1 MNRVM
6 IMGKARSTA
15 VRKEGRM
22 NRTRRIIRKNIH
34 YYILLLIPLLY
45 ILVFSYGPIIG
56 NILAFR
62 KFVPGGSIY
71 GEEWTGLRYFKMFLG
86 EASFWRA
93 FNNTWLL
100 NIYHLVFTVPVS
112 ILFALIV
119 NEIKPARMRNLV
131 QTVSYL
137 PNFISIVVVV
147 GLMTE
152 LLSPTYGLVNELLGK
167 LGVPP
172 TFFMNEA
179 RWFRTLYIS
188 SEIWQFTGW
197 NSIIFFAAITSI
209 DHQLYEAAD
218 MDGAGRLQ
226 KIWHVTLPQIMP
238 TIVVV
243 YIMSFGH
250 LMTVAFEKV
259 LLMYTPSNSERSD
272 VIETLVYRI
281 GIQSTNYS
289 YSTAISLFG
298 GLLGLVIVVTANA
311 LAKKYT
317 RYSLY

>member
-1 MNRVM
+1 
-6 IMGKARSTA
+6 MGKVRTA
-15 VRKEGRM
+15 TIRREGRM
-22 NRTRRIIRKNIH
+22 NRVRRIIRKNIH

-56 NILAFR
+56 NVLAFR
-62 KFVPGGSIY
+62 KYVPGGSIY
-71 GEEWTGLRYFKMFLG
+71 GEEWVGLRYFKMFLG

-93 FNNTWLL
+93 FHNTWLL

-112 ILFALIV
+112 ILFALIM
-119 NEIKPARMRNLV
+119 NEIHSVRMRNIV
-131 QTVSYL
+131 QTISYL
-137 PNFISIVVVV
+137 PNFFSIVVVV

-152 LLSPTYGLVNELLGK
+152 LLSPTYGLVNELLGQ
-167 LGVPP
+167 LGISPI
-172 TFFMNEA
+172 FFLNNA
-179 RWFRTLYIS
+179 DWFRTLYIS

-209 DHQLYEAAD
+209 DKQLYEAAD

-243 YIMSFGH
+243 YIMSLGH
-250 LMTVAFEKV
+250 LMSVAFEKV

-281 GIQSTNYS
+281 GIQGTNYS
-289 YSTAISLFG
+289 YSTAISLFS
-298 GLLGLVIVVTANA
+298 GLLGLLIVVAANY
-311 LAKKYT
+311 LSKKYT